1 MANPVHPDWMTGGI
15 TGASIPPVF
24 LSAGDGERQSLI
36 SSTAER
42 VVEETAIRLKVFEER
57 ALRIGLLQF
66 LGDLLD
72 AVAEVNDAREVVAGS
87 G

>member
-1 MANPVHPDWMTGGI
+1 MTGGI

-24 LSAGDGERQSLI
+24 LSAGKGHRLI
-36 SSTAER
+36 FSTAINC
-42 VVEETAIRLKVFEER
+42 TIFEGR
-57 ALRIGLLQF
+57 TLGVGFLQS

-72 AVAEVNDAREVVAGS
+72 MIAKLNDAGEVVAGS

>member
-1 MANPVHPDWMTGGI
+1 MTGGI

-24 LSAGDGERQSLI
+24 LSAGKGERHSLV

-42 VVEETAIRLKVFEER
+42 VVEETAIRLTIFESR
-57 ALRIGLLQF
+57 ALRVGFFQSF
-66 LGDLLD
+66 GDLLD
-72 AVAEVNDAREVVAGS
+72 TLAEVNDVREVVAGS

>member
-1 MANPVHPDWMTGGI
+1 MTGGI

-24 LSAGDGERQSLI
+24 LSAGKGERHSLV

-42 VVEETAIRLKVFEER
+42 VVEATAMRLPIFEGR
-57 ALRIGLLQF
+57 ALWISLLQF
-66 LGDLLD
+66 LGNLLD
-72 AVAEVNDAREVVAGS
+72 AVAKFNDAREVVAGS